1 MKIISCAF
9 ALTIAVIAT
18 FASSTTTDA
27 TPTVAMPISSPA
39 ATAPAAP
46 SGVAPPVVVRPITI
60 MELGDS
66 ITAGVGP
73 KGVDNGRAGYRLPLT
88 RLLEAGGYEFKM
100 VGARS
105 DYSGTLD
112 VGDHEGW
119 PGYVLRS
126 FPSDPAPQL
135 LGDVTRRAV
144 ATYHPSIILLMA
156 GTNDLL
162 RHARNSPGY
171 TQANVARSLDMEIAE
186 IFGLDPSA
194 RLIVAGVVDS
204 PRVSHAAVTAF
215 TNDAR
220 TIVARYRR
228 LGYRITMADGM
239 DAAVPRTAQF
249 FPDGIHPVTDGY
261 DLMAAVWF
269 KAVGT
274 ALTEW
279 PAVNARA
286 ATNATVARTASGQ
299 PQH

>member
-9 ALTIAVIAT
+9 ALTIALLAT
-18 FASSTTTDA
+18 FASSTTTQA
-27 TPTVAMPISSPA
+27 TPTVAVPISSPTA
-39 ATAPAAP
+39 IAPVPSSGNAPA
-46 SGVAPPVVVRPITI
+46 VVVRPITI
-60 MELGDS
+60 MEIGDS

-88 RLLEAGGYEFKM
+88 RLLQAGDYDFKM

-171 TQANVARSLDMEIAE
+171 TQANIAHSLDMEIAE

-204 PRVSHAAVTAF
+204 PRVSHAAVAAF
-215 TNDAR
+215 ANDAK
-220 TIVARYRR
+220 TIVARYRGR
-228 LGYRITMADGM
+228 GYRIAMAGGM
-239 DAAVPRTAQF
+239 DAAVPRTTQF
-249 FPDGIHPVTDGY
+249 FPDGIHPATEGY
-261 DLMAAVWF
+261 DMMAAVWF
-269 KAVGT
+269 KALGA
-274 ALTEW
+274 ALAEW
-279 PAVNARA
+279 PAVNTRA
-286 ATNATVARTASGQ
+286 AAGATVARTADGQ
-299 PQH
+299 SQH

>member
-9 ALTIAVIAT
+9 ALTIALIAT
-18 FASSTTTDA
+18 FASSTATDA
-27 TPTVAMPISSPA
+27 TPTVAVPIASPTPIASAPISVSA
-39 ATAPAAP
+39 H
-46 SGVAPPVVVRPITI
+46 PITI
-60 MELGDS
+60 MEIGDS

-73 KGVDNGRAGYRLPLT
+73 HGVDNGRAGYRLPLT
-88 RLLEAGGYEFKM
+88 RLLEAGGYDFKM

-105 DYSGTLD
+105 DYSGTLN

-144 ATYHPSIILLMA
+144 ATYRPSIILLMA

-171 TQANVARSLDMEIAE
+171 TQANIAHSLDMEIAE

-194 RLIVAGVVDS
+194 RLIVAGVIDS
-204 PRVSHAAVTAF
+204 PRVSHASVVAF
-215 TNDAR
+215 ANDAK

-228 LGYRITMADGM
+228 LGYRIAMADGM
-239 DAAVPRTAQF
+239 DAAVPRTAEF
-249 FPDGIHPVTDGY
+249 FPDGIHPVTNGY
-261 DLMAAVWF
+261 DLMAAVCF

-274 ALTEW
+274 ALAEW
-279 PAVNARA
+279 PAVNTKAS
-286 ATNATVARTASGQ
+286 TSATVARTASGQ

>member
-9 ALTIAVIAT
+9 ALTIALIAT
-18 FASSTTTDA
+18 FASSTTTEA
-27 TPTVAMPISSPA
+27 TPTVAVPISSPA
-39 ATAPAAP
+39 PIASAAP
-46 SGVAPPVVVRPITI
+46 SGIAPKVALRPIRI

-88 RLLEAGGYEFKM
+88 RLLQAGGYEFKM

-105 DYSGTLD
+105 DFSGMLD

-171 TQANVARSLDMEIAE
+171 TQANIAHSLDMEIAQ
-186 IFGLDPSA
+186 IFGLDPSV

-204 PRVSHAAVTAF
+204 PRVSQAAVAAF
-215 TNDAR
+215 ANDAR
-220 TIVARYRR
+220 TIVARYRGR
-228 LGYRITMADGM
+228 GYRIEMADGM
-239 DAAVPRTAQF
+239 DAAVPRTARF
-249 FPDGIHPVTDGY
+249 FPDGIHPATQGY
-261 DLMAAVWF
+261 DMMAAVWF
-269 KAVGT
+269 KALGT
-274 ALTEW
+274 ALVEW
-279 PAVNARA
+279 PADNAKS
-286 ATNATVARTASGQ
+286 ATNATLARTADGQ
-299 PQH
+299 SQH

>member
-1 MKIISCAF
+1 MKIFSRTF
-9 ALTIAVIAT
+9 ALTIALIIT

-27 TPTVAMPISSPA
+27 TPTVPVTAAIAATVQPHPIS
-39 ATAPAAP
+39 
-46 SGVAPPVVVRPITI
+46 I

-73 KGVDNGRAGYRLPLT
+73 NGVDNGRAGYRLPLT
-88 RLLEAGGYEFKM
+88 RLLQAGGYEFKM

-144 ATYHPSIILLMA
+144 GTYRPSIILLMA

-162 RHARNSPGY
+162 RHARHSPGY
-171 TQANVARSLDMEIAE
+171 TRANIAQSLDLEIAE

-194 RLIVAGVVDS
+194 RVIVAGVIDS
-204 PRVSHAAVTAF
+204 PRVPHAAIAAF
-215 TNDAR
+215 ANNAK
-220 TIVARYRR
+220 TIVSRYRSR
-228 LGYRITMADGM
+228 
-239 DAAVPRTAQF
+239 
-249 FPDGIHPVTDGY
+249 
-261 DLMAAVWF
+261 
-269 KAVGT
+269 
-274 ALTEW
+274 
-279 PAVNARA
+279 
-286 ATNATVARTASGQ
+286 
-299 PQH
+299 